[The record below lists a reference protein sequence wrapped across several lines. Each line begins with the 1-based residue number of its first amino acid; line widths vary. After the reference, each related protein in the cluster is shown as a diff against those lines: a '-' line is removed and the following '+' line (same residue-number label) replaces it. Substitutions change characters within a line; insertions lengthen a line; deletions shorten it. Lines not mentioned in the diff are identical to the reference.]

1 MGDRARR
8 RTRQPHSAARLLQGV
23 AAGRQPSR
31 SGRGAALRR
40 QRVSGRAHDPGR
52 GGKNL
57 LRDLA
62 RQVGHHGVLWGG
74 LRRRRDRL
82 RGAAAPERVVRR
94 HLPRRAADPG
104 RRSRDRRPAR
114 HDLVSRRRRSPTCR
128 TTCCPSCSFPSSSPS
143 SSTRSCSTRPSA
155 CGKSRS
161 SEQDAAS
168 NWIWGAFKMPGRV
181 LATCATSGT
190 SAAARTNTSARWST
204 PISRAAA
211 WRWASRRATRL
222 RRCRH
227 AQWLSG
233 GDRPARGRRGR
244 RRPRPERASRSA
256 GPTGARWTGL
266 HDASRE

>member
-40 QRVSGRAHDPGR
+40 QRVPGRAHDPGR
-52 GGKNL
+52 GGKDL

-62 RQVGHHGVLWGG
+62 RQVGHHGVLRGG

-114 HDLVSRRRRSPTCR
+114 HDLVSRNGARRPAGRRVVLPALSRGEAGVLRRR
-128 TTCCPSCSFPSSSPS
+128 
-143 SSTRSCSTRPSA
+143 
-155 CGKSRS
+155 
-161 SEQDAAS
+161 
-168 NWIWGAFKMPGRV
+168 
-181 LATCATSGT
+181 
-190 SAAARTNTSARWST
+190 
-204 PISRAAA
+204 RA
-211 WRWASRRATRL
+211 
-222 RRCRH
+222 
-227 AQWLSG
+227 
-233 GDRPARGRRGR
+233 RRGR
-244 RRPRPERASRSA
+244 ARAGNPGEAKGRRVELDLGRLQDA
-256 GPTGARWTGL
+256 GPRARRAARSL
-266 HDASRE
+266 A